1 MEIHSHSVVKTS
13 EEGSDMVRNLFK
25 NIYYHAV
32 ILLALVV
39 VCLKDAQS
47 APLTPGNILAASWDT
62 GLLSEYTPSG
72 TLVQTFSV
80 PDVDGDGFHELR
92 DVKVDSDN
100 RVQLYNGT
108 FDPYLTSLDPRSN
121 SFQHHTFAGLSTVNN
136 VSFGGLDTFGNVAFL
151 TDMRT
156 FGDSGIDE
164 AMGIVRFSLTDFSA
178 TRFATSDGYQD
189 LTVGLNG
196 LLYALPGEGTPAS
209 SIEVF
214 DPTTLASV
222 RTITFPDDLFVADV
236 RGIAVDQNGLIYA
249 AGWGGNIFQVD
260 GTGKM
265 LRSLSTGISN
275 LMDIDI
281 NPGGQILASGRFGE
295 IILANAN
302 LVKQGSFT
310 IEGGPSVHV
319 AFAHPSAAVPESSA
333 LVLTGLGLLG
343 LIVFRM
349 GRRRAVRVK

>member
-1 MEIHSHSVVKTS
+1 MFKTICY
-13 EEGSDMVRNLFK
+13 RT
-25 NIYYHAV
+25 A
-32 ILLALVV
+32 ILLILIV
-39 VCLKDAQS
+39 VCVDDAQA
-47 APLTPGNILAASWDT
+47 APVTPGNILAASWET
-62 GLLSEYTPSG
+62 GLLSEYTSSG

-92 DVKVDSDN
+92 DVKVDSN
-100 RVQLYNGT
+100 NGVHLYNGT

-121 SFQHHTFAGLSTVNN
+121 SFQHHTFSGLSTVNN

-156 FGDSGIDE
+156 FGDGGADE

-178 TRFATSDGYQD
+178 TRFATSEGYQD
-189 LTVGLNG
+189 LTIGLNG

-222 RTITFPDDLFVADV
+222 RTIPFPDDLFIADV

-249 AGWGGNIFQVD
+249 AGWDGNIFQVD
-260 GTGKM
+260 GTGM
-265 LRSLSTGISN
+265 IRRSVNTGISN

-302 LVKQGSFT
+302 LVQQRAFT

-319 AFAHPSAAVPESSA
+319 AFAHPATPVPESSA

-343 LIVFRM
+343 LIAFKM
-349 GRRRAVRVK
+349 GRCGAVRAK